1 MVCGIGG
8 AIILAALGVLA
19 YRIWGR
25 KHDDDEDD
33 LYDPNAEN
41 TLGND
46 EKTRNA
52 ALSSD
57 ANPFKRT
64 LDQYHNP
71 GPVNTASNF

>member
-1 MVCGIGG
+1 VVGIGG
-8 AIILAALGVLA
+8 AIVLGAVGVVA

-33 LYDPNAEN
+33 LYDPNAN
-41 TLGND
+41 NVSLH
-46 EKTRNA
+46 EKT
-52 ALSSD
+52 SD
-57 ANPFKRT
+57 APNANNPFKST